1 MSYRLNQDL
10 SNKKKVKKSVEE
22 IKKELLESIAKERSE
37 DVELINK
44 PDNVLALQDALEC
57 VKQYEKHLQKEKK
70 KNNRYRL
77 QSRTNITSV

>member
-1 MSYRLNQDL
+1 MQ
-10 SNKKKVKKSVEE
+10 E

-37 DVELINK
+37 DAELINK
-44 PDNVLALQDALEC
+44 PDNVLTLHDALEC

-70 KNNRYRL
+70 KNNRCRL